1 MVTILA
7 LILHFYLNSIKTG
20 KRMQL
25 NKIFKGLVIALPVV
39 TMMACSS
46 TDDTAAKA
54 ASEESRIAQEQAEA
68 DRKAQEAR
76 DSMVE
81 TGTVKPVM
89 TPAEEMK
96 QELMALENNQLVY
109 FDFDRASIS
118 SKFYD
123 VLDQHAAFLTKNSG
137 QSIVIEGHCDSRGTP
152 EYNIALGE
160 SRAKSVQTYLLN
172 AGVSASQMSVV
183 SYGEEKPVNTSSSE
197 AAFAENRRGVLV
209 YQ

>member
-1 MVTILA
+1 
-7 LILHFYLNSIKTG
+7 
-20 KRMQL
+20 MQL
-25 NKIFKGLVIALPVV
+25 HKIFKGLVIALPVV
-39 TMMACSS
+39 TMMACTS
-46 TDDTAAKA
+46 TGDSAAKA
-54 ASEESRIAQEQAEA
+54 AAEETRVAQEQAEA

-76 DSMVE
+76 NAMVE
-81 TGTVKPVM
+81 TGTVEPVM

-109 FDFDRASIS
+109 FDFDRAGIS
-118 SKFYD
+118 SEFYN
-123 VLDQHAAFLTKNSG
+123 VLDQHASFLVKNMG

-183 SYGEEKPVNTSSSE
+183 SYGEEKPVNNNMSE
-197 AAFAENRRGVLV
+197 TAFAENRRGVLV

>member
-1 MVTILA
+1 
-7 LILHFYLNSIKTG
+7 
-20 KRMQL
+20 MQL
-25 NKIFKGLVIALPVV
+25 NKIFKGLVIALPVI

-46 TDDTAAKA
+46 TDDAAAKA

-68 DRKAQEAR
+68 DRKSQEAR

-81 TGTVKPVM
+81 TGTVEPLM

-109 FDFDRASIS
+109 FDFDRANIS
-118 SKFYD
+118 SEFYN
-123 VLDQHAAFLTKNSG
+123 VLDQHATFLTKNSG

-152 EYNIALGE
+152 EYNITLGE

-183 SYGEEKPVNTSSSE
+183 SYGEEKPVNNNTSA

>member
-1 MVTILA
+1 
-7 LILHFYLNSIKTG
+7 
-20 KRMQL
+20 MQL
-25 NKIFKGLVIALPVV
+25 TKIFKGLLIALPVV
-39 TMMACSS
+39 TMVACTS
-46 TDDTAAKA
+46 TDDSAATAA
-54 ASEESRIAQEQAEA
+54 EENRIAQEQAEA

-76 DSMVE
+76 DAQVQAGAV
-81 TGTVKPVM
+81 TPVM
-89 TPAEEMK
+89 SAEEEMK
-96 QELMALENNQLVY
+96 QELMSLQNNQVVY

-118 SKFYD
+118 SDFYN
-123 VLDQHAAFLTKNSG
+123 VLDQHAAFLTKNSR

-172 AGVSASQMSVV
+172 AGVSPSQISVV
-183 SYGEEKPVNTSSSE
+183 SYGEEKPINNYTSE

>member
-1 MVTILA
+1 
-7 LILHFYLNSIKTG
+7 
-20 KRMQL
+20 MQL

-39 TMMACSS
+39 TMMACTS
-46 TDDTAAKA
+46 TDDSSAKA
-54 ASEESRIAQEQAEA
+54 ATEAKIAQEQAEA
-68 DRKAQEAR
+68 DLKAQEAR
-76 DSMVE
+76 DAMVE

-109 FDFDRASIS
+109 FDFDRANIS
-118 SKFYD
+118 SEFYSI
-123 VLDQHAAFLTKNSG
+123 LDQHAAFLVKNSS
-137 QSIVIEGHCDSRGTP
+137 QSVVIEGHCDSRGTP

-160 SRAKSVQTYLLN
+160 SRAKSVQTYLMN

-183 SYGEEKPVNTSSSE
+183 SYGEEKPVNDFTSE

-209 YQ
+209 Y

>member
-1 MVTILA
+1 
-7 LILHFYLNSIKTG
+7 
-20 KRMQL
+20 MQL
-25 NKIFKGLVIALPVV
+25 NKIFKGLVIAFPVV
-39 TMMACSS
+39 TMMACTS
-46 TDDTAAKA
+46 TDDSAAKA
-54 ASEESRIAQEQAEA
+54 AVEEVRIAQEQAEA

-81 TGTVKPVM
+81 TGTVEPVM
-89 TPAEEMK
+89 NPAEEMK

-118 SKFYD
+118 SDFYNI
-123 VLDQHAAFLTKNSG
+123 LDQHASFLVKNSG
-137 QSIVIEGHCDSRGTP
+137 QSIVVEGHCDSRGTP

-172 AGVSASQMSVV
+172 AGVSASQISVV
-183 SYGEEKPVNTSSSE
+183 SYGEEKPVNNYTSE

>member
-1 MVTILA
+1 
-7 LILHFYLNSIKTG
+7 
-20 KRMQL
+20 MQF

-39 TMMACSS
+39 TMVACSS
-46 TDDTAAKA
+46 GP
-54 ASEESRIAQEQAEA
+54 SEVELEAERNKIAQEQAEA

-76 DSMVE
+76 DAQVQSGAVGRVL
-81 TGTVKPVM
+81 TPV
-89 TPAEEMK
+89 EEMK
-96 QELMALENNQLVY
+96 KELQALENNQVVY

-118 SKFYD
+118 SKFYN
-123 VLDQHAAFLTKNSG
+123 VLDLHAAFLVKHSNKSV
-137 QSIVIEGHCDSRGTP
+137 VIEGHCDSRGTP

-172 AGVSASQMSVV
+172 AGVSASQISVV
-183 SYGEEKPVNTSSSE
+183 SYGEEKPINTYNTE

>member
-1 MVTILA
+1 
-7 LILHFYLNSIKTG
+7 
-20 KRMQL
+20 MQL

-46 TDDTAAKA
+46 TDDAAAKA

-81 TGTVKPVM
+81 TGTVEPVM

-96 QELMALENNQLVY
+96 QVLMALENLQLVY
-109 FDFDRASIS
+109 FDFDRA
-118 SKFYD
+118 
-123 VLDQHAAFLTKNSG
+123 
-137 QSIVIEGHCDSRGTP
+137 
-152 EYNIALGE
+152 NI
-160 SRAKSVQTYLLN
+160 R
-172 AGVSASQMSVV
+172 SQMSVV
-183 SYGEEKPVNTSSSE
+183 SYGEEKPVNNNTSA

>member
-1 MVTILA
+1 
-7 LILHFYLNSIKTG
+7 LIKQE

-25 NKIFKGLVIALPVV
+25 NKILKGLVIALPVV
-39 TMMACSS
+39 TMMACTS
-46 TDDTAAKA
+46 TEDSAEKVAA
-54 ASEESRIAQEQAEA
+54 EETRIAQEQAVA
-68 DRKAQEAR
+68 DRKAQQAR
-76 DSMVE
+76 DAMVE
-81 TGTVKPVM
+81 TGTVEPVM

-109 FDFDRASIS
+109 FDFDRAAIS
-118 SKFYD
+118 SGFYD
-123 VLDQHAAFLTKNSG
+123 VLDQHAAFLVKNLG

-183 SYGEEKPVNTSSSE
+183 SYGEEKPVNNNMSDT
-197 AAFAENRRGVLV
+197 AFAENRRGVLV